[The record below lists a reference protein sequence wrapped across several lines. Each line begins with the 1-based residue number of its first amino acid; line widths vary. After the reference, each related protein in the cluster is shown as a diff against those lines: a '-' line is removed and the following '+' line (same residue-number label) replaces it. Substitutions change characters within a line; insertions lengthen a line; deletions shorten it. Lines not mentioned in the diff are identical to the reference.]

1 MFPEFYA
8 YFTAAG
14 SEEAVYQKILQDL
27 QSKRSD
33 YRVKNVVNQ
42 PNQLSFDLRPNTFLV
57 QNAYLPHTV
66 LTFDGVRFLVRFSLD
81 LTVHI
86 LMLVFSV
93 FFYIAGIFI
102 CVSSQESGI
111 PHALSFLLP
120 TIVIL
125 VAYLVMF
132 LSAKDIFR
140 RILLAVNAT
149 SRTKLQLKKIKKAS
163 S

>member
-14 SEEAVYQKILQDL
+14 SEEAVYQKILKDL

-33 YRVKNVVNQ
+33 YRVKNIVHQ

-102 CVSSQESGI
+102 CVSSQESDI
-111 PHALSFLLP
+111 PHSLFFLLP
-120 TIVIL
+120 TIMIL
-125 VAYLVMF
+125 VAYLIMF

>member
-66 LTFDGVRFLVRFSLD
+66 LTFDGVRFRACFSLN

-102 CVSSQESGI
+102 CVSSQKSGI
-111 PHALSFLLP
+111 PHALFFLLP

-132 LSAKDIFR
+132 LSAKAVFR

-149 SRTKLQLKKIKKAS
+149 SRTKLQLKKIKRIPR
-163 S
+163 

>member
-42 PNQLSFDLRPNTFLV
+42 PNQLSCDLRPNTFLV

-111 PHALSFLLP
+111 PHALFFMLP
-120 TIVIL
+120 TIMIL
-125 VAYLVMF
+125 VAYLIMF

-163 S
+163 N

>member
-14 SEEAVYQKILQDL
+14 EEEAIYQKILQDL

-102 CVSSQESGI
+102 
-111 PHALSFLLP
+111 
-120 TIVIL
+120 
-125 VAYLVMF
+125 
-132 LSAKDIFR
+132 
-140 RILLAVNAT
+140 
-149 SRTKLQLKKIKKAS
+149 
-163 S
+163 